1 MIFDYSKYI
10 SSVGHKGIVN
20 YKAVDTDAEFFTH
33 EAVCPFCKKTIT
45 NTVYEQIDSSHD
57 EWLYGSFVQSEKV
70 VQCPICGWWEY
81 KYTNQSDAIIDGIR
95 ANDIIRHTA
104 VLETYNDSDA
114 DIPIALL
121 RSYVEKNPDKIYGI
135 DPHKMAELVRVV
147 FADFYPDCK
156 VIPFGKT
163 RDGGKDGLLID
174 ANGNHR
180 IIQVKRRSSPDKT
193 EGIAPIRELLGVAG
207 LEDYKTGCIFVST
220 ADHFS
225 ADAKR
230 DAQKAVQKN
239 LVDCFDL
246 YDCKSF
252 LELVNLTRSD
262 HPDVWQDLL
271 QLKQLGTRKTKED

>member
-20 YKAVDTDAEFFTH
+20 YKSVDSNTEFFTH
-33 EAVCPFCKKTIT
+33 EPVCPFCKKPIT
-45 NTVYEQIDSSHD
+45 NIVFEQKDTSHND
-57 EWLYGSFVQSEKV
+57 WLYGSFVQSEKV

-114 DIPIALL
+114 DVPISLL
-121 RSYVEKNPDKIYGI
+121 RSYIEKNPDKIYGI
-135 DPHKMAELVRVV
+135 DPHKMAELARAV

-174 ANGNHR
+174 ADGNHI
-180 IIQVKRRSSPDKT
+180 IIQVKRRSSPDTT
-193 EGIAPIRELLGVAG
+193 EGIAPIRELLGVAV
-207 LEDYKTGCIFVST
+207 LEDYKTCCIFVST

-230 DAQKAVQKN
+230 DAQKAVRKN
-239 LVDCFDL
+239 VVDCFDL
-246 YDCKSF
+246 YDCKAF